1 MKERDFEA
9 LEPYLPGLKKEMP
22 DSYRKLAEIIKC
34 QALEVCWK
42 NSQNGEKQT
51 CIPYMM
57 NDALEC
63 YLILENCRITGA
75 YLLHCKEKTEVYLT
89 EHNGSVGLVVKQGE
103 DNVFTLWFE
112 EITEHLACYQ
122 YHEIGH
128 FWVQGMEQWRQLV
141 YMIGTIYDKYEYLGE
156 EVCTEKE
163 LELIPLME
171 FAPFRA
177 WSPVG
182 NSLED
187 WYTDTITG
195 VETMKK
201 MALLTGEKGFAKLL
215 DRYEKKPVARLEKKI
230 EKFLAGKNGA
240 GVYQVIYRK
249 VCEASNEYPRRD
261 YGKEMNEKI
270 KRQRKEMIH
279 ILEEKGFAGQYP
291 CFRRGTMQ
299 VMAVEEHPFTIFEAE
314 DFVFRIQFMVSVSSK
329 ENQILNF
336 GFFKGRGNKGWIE
349 KKIEN
354 L

>member
-1 MKERDFEA
+1 M
-9 LEPYLPGLKKEMP
+9 GLAK
-22 DSYRKLAEIIKC
+22 SR
-34 QALEVCWK
+34 
-42 NSQNGEKQT
+42 EK
-51 CIPYMM
+51 
-57 NDALEC
+57 
-63 YLILENCRITGA
+63 
-75 YLLHCKEKTEVYLT
+75 
-89 EHNGSVGLVVKQGE
+89 

-187 WYTDTITG
+187 WIQTPLPG

-215 DRYEKKPVARLEKKI
+215 E
-230 EKFLAGKNGA
+230 
-240 GVYQVIYRK
+240 QV
-249 VCEASNEYPRRD
+249 
-261 YGKEMNEKI
+261 
-270 KRQRKEMIH
+270 
-279 ILEEKGFAGQYP
+279 
-291 CFRRGTMQ
+291 
-299 VMAVEEHPFTIFEAE
+299 
-314 DFVFRIQFMVSVSSK
+314 
-329 ENQILNF
+329 
-336 GFFKGRGNKGWIE
+336 
-349 KKIEN
+349 
-354 L
+354 

>member
-75 YLLHCKEKTEVYLT
+75 YLPHCKEKTEAYLT

-201 MALLTGEKGFAKLL
+201 MAL
-215 DRYEKKPVARLEKKI
+215 
-230 EKFLAGKNGA
+230 LAGKNGA

>member
-75 YLLHCKEKTEVYLT
+75 YLPHCKEKTEAYLT

-195 VETMKK
+195 
-201 MALLTGEKGFAKLL
+201 
-215 DRYEKKPVARLEKKI
+215 
-230 EKFLAGKNGA
+230 FL
-240 GVYQVIYRK
+240 
-249 VCEASNEYPRRD
+249 PR
-261 YGKEMNEKI
+261 
-270 KRQRKEMIH
+270 
-279 ILEEKGFAGQYP
+279 
-291 CFRRGTMQ
+291 
-299 VMAVEEHPFTIFEAE
+299 
-314 DFVFRIQFMVSVSSK
+314 
-329 ENQILNF
+329 
-336 GFFKGRGNKGWIE
+336 
-349 KKIEN
+349 
-354 L
+354 